1 MLHPLPRCGASEIP
15 RPNQCGASEIPRP
28 NHVLGIGGYFIRA
41 ADPAAL
47 RAWYRECLGLDADE
61 QGLWLQEVGP
71 TVFATFESET
81 DYLGS
86 LALQSMIN
94 FRVRDLEAML
104 AQLRAKGADVADET
118 EDIEG
123 IGVFGWVT
131 DPAGTRIE
139 LWQPA

>member
-1 MLHPLPRCGASEIP
+1 ME
-15 RPNQCGASEIPRP
+15 
-28 NHVLGIGGYFIRA
+28 HVLGIGGYFIRA

-47 RAWYRECLGLDADE
+47 LAWYRECLGLDADE
-61 QGLWLQEVGP
+61 HGLWLQEVGP

-86 LALQSMIN
+86 RFQQAMIN
-94 FRVRDLEAML
+94 FRVRDLDAML

-118 EDIEG
+118 EDIAG
-123 IGVFGWVT
+123 VGVFGWVT